1 MTRRRLLLAPLFAA
15 LMSGTAL
22 AQAVPPVSP
31 AGARLAAL
39 LDGMDVEHLWRA
51 DLHVNW
57 ETGQPDRAADYEGP
71 GKATHCSAFAAA
83 VGQRMGVYMLRPPQ
97 HGQVLLASA
106 QAAWFASGPGRQAG
120 WRPLSGPVAAQ
131 AAANV
136 GQLTVMVYASP
147 NPHKPGHIV
156 VVRPAVRTVAEL
168 EQQGPQITQAGQHNY
183 SSTVAAIGFAGHPG
197 AWPNGVR
204 YYTHP

>member
-15 LMSGTAL
+15 LLAGPAL
-22 AQAVPPVSP
+22 AQAVPPISP

-106 QAAWFASGPGRQAG
+106 QAAWFASEAGRQAG

-131 AAANV
+131 AAANA

-183 SSTVAAIGFAGHPG
+183 ASTFAAIGFAGHPG

>member
-1 MTRRRLLLAPLFAA
+1 MTLRSLLLAPLFAA
-15 LMSGTAL
+15 LLAGPAL
-22 AQAVPPVSP
+22 AQAVPQVSP
-31 AGARLAAL
+31 VGARLAAL

-57 ETGQPDRAADYEGP
+57 ETGQPDRSADYEGP

-106 QAAWFASGPGRQAG
+106 QAAWFASASGRQAG
-120 WRPLSGPVAAQ
+120 WAALSGPVAAQ
-131 AAANV
+131 AAANA

-183 SSTVAAIGFAGHPG
+183 ASTVAAIGFADHPG

-204 YYTHP
+204 YFTHP